1 MCLVLGQASCLHYPT
16 DSPLSVVHLNTSD
29 FCPPVKCL
37 NFFQHS
43 YTLFCYS
50 GATCNQWNM
59 EGPNIIS
66 STSSTVAFSGSG
78 SVVFGRSSEV
88 SLPNE
93 YLANL
98 CLPLPVSVGFT
109 ECYPNSAVW
118 TGGNSSLAGSTPPSS
133 HTPWRWRPAKGRR
146 LEPEENHCGGCSARA
161 AALLVLELELVQSWF
176 CLWGNR
182 TMCPWGFFLLC
193 GRQAWLSHFLSE
205 SSAIFKTKIKT
216 KPTLFCL
223 NSPQLVSSAGN

>member
-1 MCLVLGQASCLHYPT
+1 MVRLEFYCGEQMCLVLGQASCLHYPT

-78 SVVFGRSSEV
+78 SVVFG
-88 SLPNE
+88 PNIE
-93 YLANL
+93 RCLLILQAKSDMCIVREGILEWRKESCSYLSQQN
-98 CLPLPVSVGFT
+98 
-109 ECYPNSAVW
+109 E
-118 TGGNSSLAGSTPPSS
+118 
-133 HTPWRWRPAKGRR
+133 K
-146 LEPEENHCGGCSARA
+146 
-161 AALLVLELELVQSWF
+161 
-176 CLWGNR
+176 
-182 TMCPWGFFLLC
+182 
-193 GRQAWLSHFLSE
+193 
-205 SSAIFKTKIKT
+205 
-216 KPTLFCL
+216 
-223 NSPQLVSSAGN
+223 